1 MAQPESEFL
10 YHGACPDCGSSDA
23 LAVYDDGHTFC
34 FACNKT
40 TNEGTAAPKGQRK
53 RHSGLIP
60 DGDFKDI
67 PKRRLM
73 ADTLRKFGY
82 TIGRYKG
89 KTVHIAPYRDK
100 DGNIAAQHIRFPDK
114 EFMWLG
120 DAKNVQLFG
129 QHLWGE
135 GKKMLIITEGEI
147 DAMSVSQMQ
156 GHKYPVVSVPSGAQG
171 AKKAIKAHID
181 WIETFERVVF
191 AFDSDEPGQTAA
203 HDCAMLLKPGKAFIA
218 HFSLK
223 DASDMLQANNVEE
236 VITSLWQAK
245 PYSPD
250 GIVSGKDL
258 LEDILREPAEGYML
272 PYPLL
277 DQRIRGLRKGELCL
291 FTAGSGVGKST
302 LVHEIGYWLLVN
314 HGLSI
319 GIMALEENKKLTAE
333 RYISIALCKQ
343 VHITHDGTTDEEIKA
358 AFDAVLNNDRFW
370 LYDHF
375 GSTDIDGL
383 LNKIR
388 YMAVALEIDFLLL
401 DHISIVVSGLDETG
415 ESERKTIDRLMTALR
430 SLVEATGIGVLA
442 IVHLKRR
449 EKGKPFTEGGQVS
462 LSDLRGSGGLEQL
475 SDTVIA
481 LERDQ
486 QDEEKA
492 NLATLRVL
500 KNRHTGNVGVCDV
513 LSYDTD
519 TGRLDVVTPFDGT
532 DF

>member
-1 MAQPESEFL
+1 
-10 YHGACPDCGSSDA
+10 
-23 LAVYDDGHTFC
+23 VT
-34 FACNKT
+34 
-40 TNEGTAAPKGQRK
+40 
-53 RHSGLIP
+53 
-60 DGDFKDI
+60 
-67 PKRRLM
+67 
-73 ADTLRKFGY
+73 
-82 TIGRYKG
+82 
-89 KTVHIAPYRDK
+89 
-100 DGNIAAQHIRFPDK
+100 AQHIRFPDK

-129 QHLWGE
+129 QHLWGD
-135 GKKMLIITEGEI
+135 GRKMLVITEGEI

-156 GHKYPVVSVPSGAQG
+156 GHRYPVVSVPSGAQG
-171 AKKAIKAHID
+171 ARKAIKAHID
-181 WIETFERVVF
+181 WLETFERVVF
-191 AFDSDEPGQTAA
+191 AFDSDEPGQAA
-203 HDCAMLLKPGKAFIA
+203 ALECATLLKPGKAFIA
-218 HFSLK
+218 HLPLK
-223 DASDMLQANNVEE
+223 DASEMLQASKIEE
-236 VITSLWQAK
+236 TINSLWQAK
-245 PYSPD
+245 PYRPD

-258 LEDILREPAEGYML
+258 LEDILREPAQGYML

-302 LVHEIGYWLLVN
+302 LVHEIGYWLLME
-314 HGLSI
+314 HGLSL
-319 GIMALEENKKLTAE
+319 GIMALEESKKLTAE
-333 RYISIALCKQ
+333 RYISIRLCKP
-343 VHITHDGTTDEEIKA
+343 VHITREGTTEDEMKS
-358 AFDAVLNNDRFW
+358 AFDEVLNNDRFW

-375 GSTDIDGL
+375 GSTDIEGL

-388 YMAVALEIDFLLL
+388 YMAVALEIDFLIL

-415 ESERKTIDRLMTALR
+415 ETERKTIDRLMTALR
-430 SLVEATGIGVLA
+430 SLVEETGIGVMA

-449 EKGKPFTEGGQVS
+449 ERGTPFTEGGKVS

-513 LSYDTD
+513 LSYDGD